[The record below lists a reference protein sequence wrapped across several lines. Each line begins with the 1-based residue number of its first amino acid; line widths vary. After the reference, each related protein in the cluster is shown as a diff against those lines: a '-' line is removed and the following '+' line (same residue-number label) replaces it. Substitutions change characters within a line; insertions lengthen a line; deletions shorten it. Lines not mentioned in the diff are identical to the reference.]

1 VTVAD
6 ARQTLLGR
14 AGLVSAIQSS
24 LRSPGEPRLFSV
36 SAMPAHTAV
45 YTHANAIGQACAA
58 GFTWEQAAQC
68 AIGEC
73 LERYACL
80 DYDAAAL
87 HTASEDELGDAA
99 VGFAR
104 FAVWSDEQY
113 AQSWFPFP
121 RPRSDAPIRWVR
133 ATSLITGAT
142 RYVPACLVYLPY
154 APRDRAD
161 LLSLAMSSGQAC
173 HVDTERALA
182 TGLYEVVERDA
193 FVITW
198 LRRLRLPRVEV
209 GRDRELAAVI
219 DRHFART
226 GLELHFFDMTLDLA
240 LPTFLC
246 VCEGRSARGPMFTI
260 GAATRATAREAA
272 CKALVEAGQTWFWAR
287 ELLAGRP
294 DWRPAPDWSNV
305 REFSDHV
312 RLYAEPEMA
321 RELAFLLDTP
331 ARAELPRPEDHAPAR
346 AALARAIDV
355 IARAGHDVLAIDT
368 TPRDVAAAG
377 YVAVKVLVPGL
388 AIMWCDQFI
397 PPLGSPR
404 IRSVPETLGL
414 AASPGLNL
422 VPHPFP

>member
-1 VTVAD
+1 MTTAA
-6 ARQTLLGR
+6 ARDTLLGR
-14 AGLVSAIQSS
+14 VGLVSALQSN
-24 LRSPGEPRLFSV
+24 LRAPGEPRLFSV
-36 SAMPAHTAV
+36 AAMPASTAV

-80 DYDAAAL
+80 DYDPAAL
-87 HTASEDELGDAA
+87 RVATEDELGDEA

-113 AQSWFPFP
+113 AHPRFPFP
-121 RPRSDAPIRWVR
+121 RPRRDAPIRWVR
-133 ATSLITGAT
+133 ATSLVSGAT

-154 APRDRAD
+154 APRDRQD
-161 LLSLAMSSGQAC
+161 MLSQAMSSGQAC
-173 HVDTERALA
+173 HVDVARALA
-182 TGLYEVVERDA
+182 TGIYEVVERDA

-198 LRRLRLPRVEV
+198 LRRVQLPRVDV
-209 GRDRELAAVI
+209 RRDRAVAAI
-219 DRHFART
+219 LDRHFAGT

-240 LPTFLC
+240 LPTYLC
-246 VCEGRSARGPMFTI
+246 VCEGRSPRGPMFTI
-260 GAATRATAREAA
+260 GTATRATAREAA
-272 CKALVEAGQTWFWAR
+272 TKALVEAGQTWFWAR
-287 ELLAGRP
+287 ELLSSRA

-321 RELAFLLDTP
+321 QHLAFLLDTP
-331 ARAELPRPEDHAPAR
+331 ARRELPDDAPPRDAV
-346 AALARAIDV
+346 AHAIDV
-355 IARAGHDVLAIDT
+355 LARTGHDVLAIDT
-368 TPRDVAAAG
+368 TPPDVAAAG

-388 AIMWCDQFI
+388 AIMWCDQFL

-404 IRSVPETLGL
+404 LRSVPEALERP
-414 AASPGLNL
+414 ASPTFNL